1 MLRTLTILLLAV
13 RLVAEEP
20 PTTLPGI
27 WLECESGSGHVKAQ
41 SFGQASGGRIVGWIT
56 ADTTTVLRAKV
67 PQAMTRAVAFL
78 RYNQAGNGA
87 ARLTV
92 RRLDNVEVAVGRMLE
107 PTTGGWNSFAWS
119 RLELGPLAA
128 GDYDLSLSG
137 DPAGTGGHDVLVLLD
152 DRWDGLY
159 QPPGYFSNGKPN
171 DIGTLL
177 PPLALA
183 ARPDRADA
191 VFASGQPIRW
201 VLNSR
206 NRTSQVQTTDIIWT
220 VSDAAGRQCGSD
232 HLVVTMPPVGEKSA
246 TFTVAPRLPDGWYR
260 LDFTAPSGIRLSR
273 WFSCTGGATTTS
285 SPATPAPWLGMNI
298 GYAGALGDT
307 SEIRSVASDFAAVG
321 IGIARCGGN
330 KADPSQYDAH
340 TAELIAAGLEPHWAI
355 NYRGEDLDVS
365 GSNISSIAKLAI
377 DGPEMAD
384 WTKRYKQRC
393 LTIMRHFSSPGAERV
408 RHFIC
413 GNEPDLKDASTGLP
427 GRPDIA
433 VRLCRAMFEAARETN
448 PAIIVESGPVSAPHS
463 GYLRTMIVDH
473 GLAGVCDVIGTHVY
487 GAQVLDQ
494 GLGKPW
500 EFLAEA
506 GVRHAVACSESGV
519 TTGWAKGTEG
529 RQWQTDYLALH
540 RAKLHR
546 MGYQY
551 GILFTHDEDHSPD
564 WALMRVG
571 GERLQPAWDFITTV
585 MSKPARFRNG
595 GFEEPN
601 DVRSGW
607 VPDRNIDVPGWM
619 DKQFAWQA
627 SDQVA
632 EGASALRIDQGS
644 WKWDIAAMQV
654 VDDGIVPGHPVTI
667 RGQIR
672 TTGHAPARLSVCGFD
687 RLAGNE
693 TVSRSVI
700 ATDWTRVE
708 ITVMPTNPWIVVLV
722 GASPAPGKPAFAWFD
737 AIRVE
742 TAQAQGSR

>member
-1 MLRTLTILLLAV
+1 MLRALIAVLTAAYLLAGDTP
-13 RLVAEEP
+13 A
-20 PTTLPGI
+20 TLPGI
-27 WLECESGSGHVKAQ
+27 WLECESGSGHVRMQ
-41 SFGQASGGRIVGWIT
+41 VFRQASGGRIVGWIT
-56 ADTTTVLRAKV
+56 ADSTTVLQAKV
-67 PQAMTRAVAFL
+67 PQAMTRAVVFL
-78 RYNQAGNGA
+78 RYNQAGDGA
-87 ARLTV
+87 ARLSV
-92 RRLDNVEVAVGRMLE
+92 RRLDGAEVAAGRL
-107 PTTGGWNSFAWS
+107 PQPNTGGWSSFAWS

-128 GDYDLSLSG
+128 GDYELRLSG
-137 DPAGTGGHDVLVLLD
+137 DPGGTGGHDVLVLMD

-159 QPPGYFSNGKPN
+159 LPPEHFSNGKPVDN
-171 DIGTLL
+171 GTIL
-177 PPLALA
+177 PPLALD

-191 VFASGQPIRW
+191 VFASELPVRW
-201 VLNSR
+201 VLSTR
-206 NRTSQVQTTDIIWT
+206 NRTSQPQSDDIAWT
-220 VSDAAGRQCGSD
+220 VTDAAGRKRSSD
-232 HLVVTMPPVGEKSA
+232 HFVVTVPSRGENIA
-246 TFTVAPRLPDGWYR
+246 TITVASRLPNGWYR
-260 LDFTAPSGIRLSR
+260 LDCTAPTGIRLSR

-285 SPATPAPWLGMNI
+285 SPAKPAPWLGMNI
-298 GYAGALGDT
+298 GYAGGLGDIG
-307 SEIRSVASDFAAVG
+307 EIRSIASDFTAVG

-330 KADPSQYDAH
+330 KGDPSQYDAH
-340 TAELIAAGLEPHWAI
+340 IAELITARLEPHWVI
-355 NYRGEDLDVS
+355 NYRGEQLDVR
-365 GSNISSIAKLAI
+365 GSDIAKIAKLAI

-384 WTKRYKQRC
+384 WMERYKQRC
-393 LTIMRHFSSPGAERV
+393 LIIMRHFSSPGAERV
-408 RHFIC
+408 RHYIC

-433 VRLCRAMFEAARETN
+433 VLLCRAMFEAARETN

-487 GAQVLDQ
+487 GAQVLDH
-494 GLGKPW
+494 GVNKPW

-571 GERLQPAWDFITTV
+571 GERLQPAWDFLAKV
-585 MSKPARFRNG
+585 MSKPTRFRNG

-619 DKQFAWQA
+619 EKQFTWQA
-627 SDQVA
+627 TDQAA

-654 VDDGIVPGHPVTI
+654 VDDGIVPGQPVTI

-687 RLAGNE
+687 RLAGSE
-693 TVSRSVI
+693 TVSRPVT
-700 ATDWTRVE
+700 ATEWTQVE
-708 ITVMPTNPWIVVLV
+708 ITVTPSNPWIVVLV
-722 GASPAPGKPAFAWFD
+722 GASPALGKPAFAWFD
-737 AIRVE
+737 AITVE
-742 TAQAQGSR
+742 AAQAQGSR